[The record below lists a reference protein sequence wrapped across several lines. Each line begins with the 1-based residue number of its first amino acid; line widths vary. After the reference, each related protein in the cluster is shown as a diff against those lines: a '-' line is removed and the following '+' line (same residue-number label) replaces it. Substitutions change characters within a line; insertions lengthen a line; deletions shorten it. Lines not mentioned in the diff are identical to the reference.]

1 MRTLGR
7 AQLRCQRKEL
17 TEGESKRLKF
27 SPPVSLTLDS
37 PLSEGAKY
45 GFARRASSA
54 TGSARLCSLGMTK
67 LEGFC
72 QTAGGQSRPPLQAI
86 LNGRFPAERR
96 TEQEGD
102 AL

>member
-1 MRTLGR
+1 MPPACFLN
-7 AQLRCQRKEL
+7 AP

-37 PLSEGAKY
+37 LLSEGAKY